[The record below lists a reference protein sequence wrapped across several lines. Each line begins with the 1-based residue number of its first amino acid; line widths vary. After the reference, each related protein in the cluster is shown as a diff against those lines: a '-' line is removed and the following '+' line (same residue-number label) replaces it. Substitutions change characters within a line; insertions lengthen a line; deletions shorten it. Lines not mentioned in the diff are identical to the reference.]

1 MGSEGLGMTK
11 LIPFS
16 LKIKWLIRL
25 PLAVSVILSAYLI
38 VPIACLFA
46 RQELRT
52 DTMKRRARDLGETE
66 YKQYTAIRVYLHK
79 AFNWYQTHDNAMDEY
94 WHGGYGD
101 FINDRCTQETYDKCW
116 LLRYY
121 NLVMW
126 GWRNKAYN
134 FRYLTLG
141 VPQSFD
147 EPSVYVDGNTSLY
160 IWDNYFLYEKVKDN
174 GKKQKTGWN
183 SHRSAPV
190 LANGR
195 KNVMY
200 AIY

>member
-1 MGSEGLGMTK
+1 M
-11 LIPFS
+11 
-16 LKIKWLIRL
+16 RL
-25 PLAVSVILSAYLI
+25 PLAIIAILSAYFI
-38 VPIACLFA
+38 VPIACLFT
-46 RQELRT
+46 RTELRT
-52 DTMKRRARDLGETE
+52 DTMKRKARAARVPE
-66 YKQYTAIRVYLHK
+66 YTQFTAMRTYLHK

-94 WHGGYGD
+94 WYGGYDD
-101 FINDRCTQETYDKCW
+101 FINNRFTQDTYDKCW

-134 FRYLTLG
+134 FRYLVLG
-141 VPQSFD
+141 VPQSLD
-147 EPSVYVDGNTSLY
+147 EPSVFKDGDSTLY
-160 IWDNYFLYEKVKDN
+160 LWRDYFFYERN
-174 GKKQKTGWN
+174 GSKTGWN

-190 LANGR
+190 LRNGR

>member
-1 MGSEGLGMTK
+1 M
-11 LIPFS
+11 IPLR
-16 LKIKWLIRL
+16 LKIKWALRLIPAIL
-25 PLAVSVILSAYLI
+25 VVISAYLI
-38 VPIACLFA
+38 VPIACLFT
-46 RQELRT
+46 RLEVRT
-52 DTMKRRARDLGETE
+52 DTMKRKARSLRVPEYTQFTTLRA
-66 YKQYTAIRVYLHK
+66 YLHP

-94 WHGGYGD
+94 WYGGYGD
-101 FINDRCTQETYDKCW
+101 FINDRCTQETYDKYW

-134 FRYLTLG
+134 FRYLVLG

-147 EPSVYVDGNTSLY
+147 APSVYVDGNTSVY
-160 IWDNYFLYEKVKDN
+160 VWDEYFLYEKVKGD
-174 GKKQKTGWN
+174 KKQKTGWN

-195 KNVMY
+195 KNVMS